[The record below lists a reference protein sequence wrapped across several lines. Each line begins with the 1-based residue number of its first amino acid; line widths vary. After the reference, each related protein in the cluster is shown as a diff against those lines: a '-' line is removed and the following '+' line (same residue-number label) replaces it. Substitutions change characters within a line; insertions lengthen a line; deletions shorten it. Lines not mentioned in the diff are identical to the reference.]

1 MLLIEG
7 FLPKMLEQNFG
18 RIINTT
24 SGIKNQPEQGAYAAS
39 KGALDKLT
47 KDLVN
52 QLATKDVT
60 INLADPGWVRTDLG
74 GADAHHE
81 VGSVIPGMVLG
92 AFVEKG
98 VSGEWISAQ
107 KFAGKTLDEALA
119 LLEREYAKTKHLGG
133 NNMNKTAPIRY

>member
-1 MLLIEG
+1 MG
-7 FLPKMLEQNFG
+7 
-18 RIINTT
+18 
-24 SGIKNQPEQGAYAAS
+24 
-39 KGALDKLT
+39 
-47 KDLVN
+47 
-52 QLATKDVT
+52 
-60 INLADPGWVRTDLG
+60 TDRSW

-119 LLEREYAKTKHLGG
+119 LLEREYAK
-133 NNMNKTAPIRY
+133 NKTFRRK